1 MYVPQGFAHGFISL
15 SDDSEI
21 IYFSS
26 QNYDK
31 KSEGGLLW
39 NDPFHGIKWPIDPV
53 IISEKDRNIKIW
65 NDKNSV
71 KGDF

>member
-1 MYVPQGFAHGFISL
+1 MMMYVPQGFAHGFISL

-31 KSEGGLLW
+31 KSEGGL
-39 NDPFHGIKWPIDPV
+39 HGMILFMV
-53 IISEKDRNIKIW
+53 
-65 NDKNSV
+65 
-71 KGDF
+71 